1 MNEHLKQRILRRLE
15 SLDDERGYQ
24 VLDYLEFLESKY
36 AVRARGGGFIARI
49 TETAEDTMRAAGMP
63 LKAITGTMGLMESAG
78 KVMRGV
84 AAAAQSVVDEAVKV
98 AGPPASPPRTNPADR
113 PAVPL
118 RTADR
123 PVPPPPPADRT
134 SPPPPPT
141 DRATQPPRPA
151 ETDAADGEG
160 GEGAE

>member
-15 SLDDERGYQ
+15 SLDDERAYQ

-36 AVRARGGGFIARI
+36 GERGRGGGFIARI

-84 AAAAQSVVDEAVKV
+84 AAAAQSVVDEAVKA
-98 AGPPASPPRTNPADR
+98 AGPPASPPRSAPADR
-113 PAVPL
+113 ASSPP
-118 RTADR
+118 RTAD
-123 PVPPPPPADRT
+123 PAAPSTPPAEESGKDGGDR
-134 SPPPPPT
+134 SSLP
-141 DRATQPPRPA
+141 
-151 ETDAADGEG
+151 
-160 GEGAE
+160 

>member
-1 MNEHLKQRILRRLE
+1 VNEHLTQRILRRLE

-36 AVRARGGGFIARI
+36 GERGRGGGFIARI

-84 AAAAQSVVDEAVKV
+84 AAAAQSVVDEAVKA
-98 AGPPASPPRTNPADR
+98 AGPPASPPRPSPSDRAFSPPRAADPA
-113 PAVPL
+113 A
-118 RTADR
+118 
-123 PVPPPPPADRT
+123 PPTPPA
-134 SPPPPPT
+134 
-141 DRATQPPRPA
+141 
-151 ETDAADGEG
+151 EEG
-160 GEGAE
+160 GTDGGDRSSLP

>member
-1 MNEHLKQRILRRLE
+1 VNEHLQQRILRRLE

-36 AVRARGGGFIARI
+36 ATRARGGGFIARI

-84 AAAAQSVVDEAVKV
+84 AAAAQSVVDEAVKA
-98 AGPPASPPRTNPADR
+98 AGPPPSPPRPPTDPAASL
-113 PAVPL
+113 P

-123 PVPPPPPADRT
+123 APPPPA
-134 SPPPPPT
+134 PT
-141 DRATQPPRPA
+141 GRPA
-151 ETDAADGEG
+151 TPPQPTEEG
-160 GEGAE
+160 GKDGGDRSGLP

>member
-15 SLDDERGYQ
+15 SLDDERAYQ

-36 AVRARGGGFIARI
+36 GERGRGGGFIARI

-84 AAAAQSVVDEAVKV
+84 AAAAQSVVDEAVKA
-98 AGPPASPPRTNPADR
+98 AGPPASPPRPPAPPPRSAPADR
-113 PAVPL
+113 ASSPP
-118 RTADR
+118 RTAD
-123 PVPPPPPADRT
+123 PAAPSTPPAEESGKDGGDR
-134 SPPPPPT
+134 SSLP
-141 DRATQPPRPA
+141 
-151 ETDAADGEG
+151 
-160 GEGAE
+160 